1 MIKSEKSKYMGDRA
15 FYRRAL
21 AVAVPIM
28 IQNGITNFVSLLD
41 NIMVGAVGTVE
52 MTGVSIANTILFVFN
67 LTVFGGVSGAG
78 IFLAQFF
85 GKQDNDGM
93 RYSTR
98 YKMYLGAFLSVVGV
112 LVLILFGEPLVML
125 YLKGEGSLADIEAS
139 LAVGVRY
146 INIMLIGIPAFVIT
160 QCYSSSLR
168 ETGRTFTPMVAGVI
182 AVLVNLCFNY
192 ILIFG
197 KLGIKPLG
205 AEGAAIATVI
215 SRYVEVIIVTVYSHS
230 KKSGL
235 EYMHGLYS
243 SFKIPKKLFF
253 DITLK
258 GMPLLFNEMFWA
270 GGVALL
276 NQSYSMRGYDV
287 VSAINI
293 SSTLTN
299 VTNVIFLANG
309 VAIGII
315 VGQILGSGEREEAVD
330 TDRKLIVFSVM
341 MSLVSVVALIVL
353 SGLFPKI
360 YETTDT
366 VRSLASMFILISA
379 CVAPFSSFA
388 NATYFTLRCGGKTL
402 ITILFD
408 SVYAC
413 LIVGTAAYCLSRFTA
428 IPIIPL
434 FAICQGMEAIKC
446 VVGYILVKSEIW
458 VNNMVSE

>member
-1 MIKSEKSKYMGDRA
+1 MNKSRYFGDRA
-15 FYRRAL
+15 FYKRAL

-28 IQNGITNFVSLLD
+28 IQNGITNFISLLD
-41 NIMVGAVGTVE
+41 NIMVGSVGTVE

-98 YKMYLGAFLSVVGV
+98 YKMYLGAFLSVLGIAI
-112 LVLILFGEPLVML
+112 LLIFGEPLVML
-125 YLKGEGSLADIEAS
+125 YLKGEGELTSIEAS
-139 LAVGVRY
+139 LSVGVRY

-160 QCYSSSLR
+160 QCYSSTLR
-168 ETGRTFTPMVAGVI
+168 ETGRTVTPMVAGIV
-182 AVLVNLCFNY
+182 AVLVNLVFNY

-197 KLGIKPLG
+197 KLGFEAMG
-205 AEGAAIATVI
+205 ADGAAIATVI
-215 SRYVEVIIVTVYSHS
+215 SRYVEVLIVTVYSHS
-230 KKSGL
+230 KKSGP
-235 EYMHGLYS
+235 EFMHGLYS
-243 SFKIPKKLFF
+243 SFYIPKKLFY
-253 DITLK
+253 DITVK
-258 GMPLLFNEMFWA
+258 GMPLLLNEMFWS

-299 VTNVIFLANG
+299 VTNVVFLANG

-315 VGQILGSGEREEAVD
+315 VGQILGSGDREAAID
-330 TDRKLIVFSVM
+330 TDRKFIVFSIL
-341 MSLVSVVALIVL
+341 MSFVSVVALVVL
-353 SGLFPKI
+353 SGIFPRI
-360 YETTDT
+360 YETTDA
-366 VRSLASMFILISA
+366 VRSLASTFILISA
-379 CVAPFSSFA
+379 CIAPFSSFA

-413 LIVGTAAYCLSRFTA
+413 LIVGTTAYCLSRFTS

-434 FAICQGMEAIKC
+434 FAICQGMETIKC
-446 VVGYILVKSEIW
+446 IVGYVLVKSGIW
-458 VNNMVSE
+458 VNNMVSD

>member
-1 MIKSEKSKYMGDRA
+1 MVKSKYFGNSA
-15 FYRRAL
+15 FYKMAL

-41 NIMVGAVGTVE
+41 NIMVGRVGTVE
-52 MTGVSIANTILFVFN
+52 MTGVLIANTILFVFN

-85 GKQDNDGM
+85 GKEDNEGM
-93 RYSTR
+93 RYSMR
-98 YKMYLGAFLSVVGV
+98 YKMYLGVLLSVLGI
-112 LVLILFGEPLVML
+112 LVLTLFGEKLVML
-125 YLKGEGSLADIEAS
+125 YLKGEGKLEDIEAS
-139 LAVGVRY
+139 FAVGMSY
-146 INIMLIGIPAFVIT
+146 IRIMLIGIPAFVIT
-160 QCYSSSLR
+160 QCYSSTLR
-168 ETGRTFTPMVAGVI
+168 ETGRTVAPMVAGII
-182 AVLVNLCFNY
+182 AVLVNLVFNY

-197 KLGIKPLG
+197 KFGAPKLG
-205 AEGAAIATVI
+205 AEGAAIATVL
-215 SRYVEVIIVTVYSHS
+215 SRYVEVAIVAIYSHTR
-230 KKSGL
+230 KQGM
-235 EYMHGLYS
+235 EFIHGLFS
-243 SFKIPKKLFF
+243 SFKIPAKLFK
-253 DITLK
+253 DITIK

-270 GGVALL
+270 GGIALL

-315 VGQILGSGEREEAVD
+315 VGQILGSGRMQEAIE
-330 TDRKLIVFSVM
+330 TDRKLIVFSLLT
-341 MSLVSVVALIVL
+341 SSVSVLLLIAL
-353 SGLFPKI
+353 SGIFPHV
-360 YETTDT
+360 YETTDA
-366 VRSLASMFILISA
+366 VRSLATKFILIAA
-379 CVAPFSSFA
+379 CVSPFSAFA

-413 LIVGTAAYCLSRFTA
+413 LIVGTTAYCLSRFTA

-446 VVGYILVKSEIW
+446 IVGYLLVKSGIW
-458 VNNMVSE
+458 VNNMVSD